1 MTKIDSVDDLEKI
14 LAQQNELIS
23 GMGDLVKGMHAR
35 IKVLSDLIDSQY
47 SILVR
52 NGLAPARPTGDQHVN

>member
-23 GMGDLVKGMHAR
+23 GMADLVKGMHAR
-35 IKVLSDLIDSQY
+35 IKVLSDLIDHQY
-47 SILVR
+47 EILIQH
-52 NGLAPARPTGDQHVN
+52 GLAKPRPAEEIVH